1 MTRSERFS
9 DAMHSLD
16 LKTAGMR
23 DSSKAT
29 FLSDHGEGVERMVN
43 AIDHIDPSEALT
55 NLYTQKLHTAEMR
68 LYRAWLG
75 HLVPTLRLIAK
86 YRGNRQEAIWCI
98 QKSHRIPRISAEVLY
113 FSHRKKLLNFFLGQ

>member
-43 AIDHIDPSEALT
+43 AIDHTEQPALT
-55 NLYTQKLHTAEMR
+55 PTLYTRR
-68 LYRAWLG
+68 LEAAVKRLTRANLDY
-75 HLVPTLRLIAK
+75 LVPTLRLIAEN
-86 YRGNRQEAIWCI
+86 RGNRQESIGVLAKRNKVPNKTAMW
-98 QKSHRIPRISAEVLY
+98 LY
-113 FSHRKKLLNFFLGQ
+113 FGHREKLLNFFFAQ